1 MSGAE
6 HRIVWDFRPAPGR
19 EAEFLA
25 AYGEDGAWVRLFR
38 RGEGYLGTSLQ
49 PLAGAPGTWR
59 KVDRWQSAQAYQAF
73 RQQHASEYAA
83 LDAECEALTEFEQ
96 AVETPT

>member
-59 KVDRWQSAQAYQAF
+59 TAYQAF